1 MSATIIDGIKTA
13 LSYLPLD
20 IALHLSLFL
29 LVCYSCLKTRREA
42 TSSILWIFTAWAF
55 PVLGP
60 LLYLMFGINHVPRK
74 ALRKHTTDRR
84 FQTERQAREDAE
96 RPMAAWSATRQS
108 LAGEPADEDARYL
121 NRALNSILPEDPLM
135 SSNLVTPLVD
145 GDQAYPAMLEAISNA
160 RNHVH
165 LQTFIVGNDKTGR
178 KFLDLLAA
186 KARDGVKVRFLYDR
200 FGSTAAA
207 MGGLFNDYRRVPNM
221 AISGWTQ
228 SNLLKRQFQF
238 NLRNHRKIAV
248 IDGKTGFIGGVNL
261 RDDNTSGESG
271 TAIRDYHFMVRGPVV
286 HEMQYAF
293 LRDWYFMTDENPN
306 VLLSKNHFPKQESC
320 GPAMARLANS
330 GPTSEEMEVIAKV
343 FFECISWA
351 RSELLVVTPYFAPSA
366 DILQALKSAA
376 RRGVNIRLL
385 MPLDNNHI
393 YTELAGMALYEELMD
408 NGVRIFRRRPPFI
421 HAKALV
427 ADGQV
432 ALIGSANF
440 DLRSLRLN
448 YESNMA
454 VFDDD
459 FALRL
464 RAIILNDFAA
474 GEEINP
480 VQWRRRPLRRKMLEN
495 ASYLLT
501 PIL

>member
-1 MSATIIDGIKTA
+1 MTIGIPEIKA
-13 LSYLPLD
+13 VISCLPLD
-20 IALHLSLFL
+20 IALHLILFL
-29 LVCYSCLKTRREA
+29 LVCFSCLKTRREA
-42 TSSILWIFTAWAF
+42 TASLLWIFTAWAF

-60 LLYLMFGINHVPRK
+60 LLYLMFGINRAPRK
-74 ALRKHTTDRR
+74 ALRKHRTDRR
-84 FQTERQAREDAE
+84 FQSERRAREDAE
-96 RPMAAWSATRQS
+96 RPMAAWRATRQS
-108 LAGEPADEDARYL
+108 LAGEPADEDTRYL
-121 NRALNSILPEDPLM
+121 NRALNSILPENPLM
-135 SSNLVTPLVD
+135 RSNLVTPLVD
-145 GDQAYPAMLEAISNA
+145 GDQAYPAMLKAISGA
-160 RNHVH
+160 RHH
-165 LQTFIVGNDKTGR
+165 AHIQTFIIGNDATGR
-178 KFLDLLAA
+178 QFLDLLAA
-186 KARDGVKVRFLYDR
+186 KAREGVKVRFLYDR

-207 MGGLFNDYRRVPNM
+207 LGALFARYRRVPNM
-221 AISGWTQ
+221 EIAGWTQ
-228 SNLLKRQFQF
+228 ANLFKRQFQV

-261 RDDNTSGESG
+261 RDDNTSGKSG
-271 TAIRDYHFMVRGPVV
+271 QAIRDYHFMVRGPVV
-286 HEMQYAF
+286 QEMQYAF
-293 LRDWYFMTDENPN
+293 LRDWYFMTDENPA
-306 VLLSKNHFPKQESC
+306 VLLSKTHFPKQEVC

-330 GPTSEEMEVIAKV
+330 GPASEEMEVIAKV
-343 FFECISWA
+343 FFECINWA
-351 RSELLVVTPYFAPSA
+351 KSELLVVTPYFAPSA
-366 DILQALKSAA
+366 DILHALKSAA
-376 RRGVNIRLL
+376 RRGVNTRLL

-454 VFDDD
+454 VFDNE
-459 FALRL
+459 FALNL
-464 RAIILNDFAA
+464 RAIILNDFAE
-474 GEEINP
+474 GQEIDP